1 LLNGSWGQEERAAGQ
16 FPFQPG
22 QPFAMMVLADPQG
35 FKIAVN
41 GNHYTE
47 FPFRGSSLQAVQCV
61 QVDGDV
67 TGVTINAP

>member
-1 LLNGSWGQEERAAGQ
+1 
-16 FPFQPG
+16 
-22 QPFAMMVLADPQG
+22 MMVLADPQG

-47 FPFRGSSLQAVQCV
+47 FPFRGTSLQAVQCV

-67 TGVTINAP
+67 TGVNINAP